1 MKLRTLTGLAL
12 ALLLSPSPSLFAQSR
27 DDARPRD
34 LQRLEEDLANLDAEL
49 GALEPGT
56 DADRFR
62 ERAEEIREETI
73 YLKVKVRH
81 HQRTGREGMGIS
93 YDEVQDVRRSVADL
107 LEDMDRAFGA
117 ATPGRREAARDV
129 VLPVATEIRV
139 RLDHEVS
146 SRTARIEDRIE
157 VSVQTPVQHDGRVAL
172 AAGTRIRGI
181 VREVE
186 PAQRPSK
193 GGRLVLEFDSVW
205 VERER
210 LDMRGKVAAVGA
222 PPADRNKKA
231 GIGAVVGGILGG
243 ILGGKDGAVIGAI
256 LGGGGTVVAGK
267 GEDVTL
273 PAGTELTIRLER
285 ALTLPATR

>member
-1 MKLRTLTGLAL
+1 MRMRSLLG
-12 ALLLSPSPSLFAQSR
+12 LLLAVTLCPSPSAFAQSR

-34 LQRLEEDLANLDAEL
+34 LQRLEEDLANLDAQLAEL
-49 GALEPGT
+49 ETGP
-56 DADRFR
+56 DADRFQ

-73 YLKVKVRH
+73 YLKVKVRN
-81 HQRTGREGMGIS
+81 HQRAGREGMGIS
-93 YDEVQDVRRSVADL
+93 YDEVQDVRRRVSAL
-107 LEDMDRAFGA
+107 LDDMDRAFGA
-117 ATPGRREAARDV
+117 TATRGGTREL
-129 VLPVATEIRV
+129 VLPIGTEIRV

-157 VSVQTPVQHDGRVAL
+157 VSVQRPLQHEGRLAL
-172 AAGTRIRGI
+172 AAGTRMRGI

-186 PAQRPSK
+186 PAQRPSR
-193 GGRLVLEFDSVW
+193 GGRLVLEFDALYFD
-205 VERER
+205 RER
-210 LDMRGKVAAVGA
+210 FDMRGKVAAVGA
-222 PPADRNKKA
+222 PPEDRNKKA

-285 ALTLPATR
+285 ALTLPAPR